1 MTKKSLVK
9 KTGRTYTIFAC
20 LGVLLMIAGG
30 YAKKHGFDNRFLD
43 FGAGLGV
50 VAAILG
56 SVGMILF
63 RKNPHGEFQQ
73 KIEENDERNIKIRE
87 KAAYSTFFVTLSGLS
102 VVEIVFLYLDYMIPC
117 FIVLGLMSIHV
128 ASYFLF
134 MYQNDK
140 SL

>member
-73 KIEENDERNIKIRE
+73 KSKKMTSEHKDLRKGCIQ
-87 KAAYSTFFVTLSGLS
+87 YFLVTLSGLS

-134 MYQNDK
+134 MYE
-140 SL
+140 